1 MLLAAARVIL
11 FPACLVHTDMSKTVN
26 PIRVLHVDDEPD
38 LSDMVATFLERED
51 DRLTVCTAT
60 SANEGLETI
69 DEADV
74 DCIVSDYDMPS
85 TNGIEFLEAVRESH
99 PELPFILY
107 TGKGSEE
114 VAADAISAGVT
125 DYLQKDRGTEQYA
138 ILANRIRNA
147 VSAQWSAIES
157 EQNRYRLE
165 RILKTIPSCVVQ
177 LDYEG
182 RFIFA
187 NDRAVEVLGL
197 EESEL
202 TDWAY
207 NDPEWEI
214 MDLNGNPISDEK
226 LPFRQVRDSGEPLY
240 GFRHTIKW
248 SDGTQKNLLVNGTP
262 LLDSNGETDSVIFS
276 LTDITD
282 QIEYQ
287 HQLTQA
293 TARLE
298 ALFENSPDMINIHDM
313 EGNIT
318 DPNPLLCEEMGYD
331 EDELTDMKVW
341 ELDQEMNPH
350 KAHTLWEGM
359 NQGDRK
365 RIEGVYQR
373 RDGSE
378 LPVEVHIRY
387 LYVDGED
394 RFMVISR
401 DITERKKQEQQLQQE
416 RDRFRAVFEEAFDT
430 MVLADEDGQ
439 YIKVNKSATELFRHP
454 EDELIGRSIRE
465 FAPEDFDFE
474 MAWQEFQ
481 QSEKEL
487 GTFPLVR
494 PNGDERIIEY
504 AATRDII
511 PDQHLSVLRD
521 VTERKQREQK
531 LNRQNEQLDEF
542 ASLVSHDLRNPL
554 NVASG
559 HLEIARKD
567 CDSEHLEP
575 VKRALDRMNTL
586 TEDLLMLARQGETID
601 DLEPVD
607 IAVLVEGCWQ
617 NVETADA
624 TLVIDVN
631 RTIYTDKS
639 RLKQLVENLV
649 RNAVEHG
656 GDAVTVTVGELD
668 DGFYIE
674 DNGPGIPEHEHDDV
688 FDAGYSTNK
697 EGTGFGLSIVK
708 QIVNAHDWEIHVAE
722 GSEGGA
728 RFEISSVKFNPE

>member
-11 FPACLVHTDMSKTVN
+11 SPACLVHTDMSKTVN

>member
-1 MLLAAARVIL
+1 
-11 FPACLVHTDMSKTVN
+11 MSKTVN

-138 ILANRIRNA
+138 ILANRITNA

>member
-1 MLLAAARVIL
+1 
-11 FPACLVHTDMSKTVN
+11 MSKTVN

-504 AATRDII
+504 AARRDII

>member
-11 FPACLVHTDMSKTVN
+11 SPACLVHTDMSKTVN

-138 ILANRIRNA
+138 ILANRITNA